1 MNAPLVNVQFVIWRI
16 LYRGFSVQHLQI
28 HFHLSLVRTVS
39 VSWDRASL
47 YLELA
52 SGSIDCNALTQWVR
66 AKARVLSRPSL
77 LRTASKAA
85 CTSPGLENLLA
96 IMASSSGNFAL
107 ANKTG
112 AVARPS
118 SRSAAAGLPSCSEL
132 KKKRKS
138 YKFFIQ
144 SWVVCYIYISYT
156 PASTW
161 FLFLVFMHPY

>member
-1 MNAPLVNVQFVIWRI
+1 MSNLWYDAFYIEGLVYNIYKFE
-16 LYRGFSVQHLQI
+16 
-28 HFHLSLVRTVS
+28 FHLSLVRTVS

-52 SGSIDCNALTQWVR
+52 RGSIDCNAFTQWVR

-85 CTSPGLENLLA
+85 WTSPGLENLLA

-138 YKFFIQ
+138 YK
-144 SWVVCYIYISYT
+144 CYPFELCYSKCQF
-156 PASTW
+156 STDRIKQRSN
-161 FLFLVFMHPY
+161 V

>member
-1 MNAPLVNVQFVIWRI
+1 MVWRI

-28 HFHLSLVRTVS
+28 HFYLSLVRTVS

-52 SGSIDCNALTQWVR
+52 RGSIDCNAFTQWVR

-85 CTSPGLENLLA
+85 WTSPGLENLLA

-118 SRSAAAGLPSCSEL
+118 SRSAAAGFPSCSEL

-138 YKFFIQ
+138 YKFNFFSWAGLYATFISLTLQ
-144 SWVVCYIYISYT
+144 HLHGFYSKSLCIPT
-156 PASTW
+156 R
-161 FLFLVFMHPY
+161 